1 MGYKIKIL
9 QIIYKYFLSVCGIY
23 FYFLF
28 KKIFYLFILE
38 RGERKKEREG
48 NRSVAS
54 CKPLTGDLVYNPGMC
69 PDWELNQWCFGSQPG
84 TQSTEPHQPGP
95 LLFLFNIYYGYFQAY
110 RSVEQVY
117 NQHTHIHH
125 LDSMINILPCFS
137 YHVSLCSL
145 LCPPTN
151 PS

>member
-69 PDWELNQWCFGSQPG
+69 PDWELNQ
-84 TQSTEPHQPGP
+84 
-95 LLFLFNIYYGYFQAY
+95 
-110 RSVEQVY
+110 
-117 NQHTHIHH
+117 
-125 LDSMINILPCFS
+125 
-137 YHVSLCSL
+137 
-145 LCPPTN
+145 
-151 PS
+151 